1 MQLTQALEDQELR
14 RLLQGDENDLE
25 LAFTQVDAQLRRRF
39 VRGARA
45 RLPGVPAE
53 DLADAWQE
61 TLKTLLQAVR
71 SGSFQATRELIPWLW
86 TIFLRKALDGL
97 RQRKRLVTLASRARG
112 RAMGIEAGNAHA
124 GLDDEDRR
132 ARLARVQEAVDTLPP
147 PPADGPA
154 GLSGSLPGDSEP
166 PRAASAGVGGFR
178 AGRNGKL
185 RPPGSGRGPR
195 PTLEGSPDG
204 AHLGGCGWGCR

>member
-14 RLLQGDENDLE
+14 RLLRGDENDLE
-25 LAFTQVDAQLRRRF
+25 LAFTQVDVQLRRRF

-45 RLPGVPAE
+45 RLPGLPAE

-97 RQRKRLVTLASRARG
+97 RQRKRLANLASRARG
-112 RAMGIEAGNAHA
+112 RAEGIEAGNAQA
-124 GLDDEDRR
+124 GLDDEERR

-147 PPADGPA
+147 RQRTVLRVFLDQYPATRN
-154 GLSGSLPGDSEP
+154 
-166 PRAASAGVGGFR
+166 PRVLQAQVSAASGREETASSVRR
-178 AGRNGKL
+178 A
-185 RPPGSGRGPR
+185 
-195 PTLEGSPDG
+195 LEEARDRLSRADRMG
-204 AHLGGCGWGCR
+204 LI